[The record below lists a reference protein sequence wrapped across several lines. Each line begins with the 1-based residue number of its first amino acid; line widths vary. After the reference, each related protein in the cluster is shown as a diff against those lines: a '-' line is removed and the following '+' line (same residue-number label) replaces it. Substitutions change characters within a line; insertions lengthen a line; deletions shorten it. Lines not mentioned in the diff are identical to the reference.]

1 MGKPRTVV
9 GEDVLAAVRA
19 MLDKS
24 NTSDAKTLKEW
35 AAAWNIPTH
44 TAEGIVGKAI
54 EAGLMTPTSVVR
66 KDMAGRNGWRPAYWI
81 SKAATKSKH

>member
-35 AAAWNIPTH
+35 PVA
-44 TAEGIVGKAI
+44 TAGGPRTGSA
-54 EAGLMTPTSVVR
+54 
-66 KDMAGRNGWRPAYWI
+66 RPPR
-81 SKAATKSKH
+81 SPSTR